1 MNTQTEKEIIKE
13 EKELIAEVKKEEKII
28 AKLLKDVRALVVIA
42 LILVVGIAGA
52 ARQSLHRAAL

>member
-28 AKLLKDVRALVVIA
+28 AKLLKDVRAHL
-42 LILVVGIAGA
+42 
-52 ARQSLHRAAL
+52 S